1 MDQVNGPVT
10 RGRGGKSRAKR
21 SSTPSFQIQWL
32 SAPARTQKVV
42 DHLRNHP
49 ADCRILFYSDGK
61 QLHTDSDRPSG
72 KDKVSICAVI
82 AKCVFEDDEEYAD
95 LYAAGP
101 EKFRDSVNNHI
112 TRYVFPTHAPPCV
125 LTLVSKPQ
133 EKVS

>member
-1 MDQVNGPVT
+1 MPVVRPSPSRRSARLQALQKPSRRGQKSMDQVNGPVT

-49 ADCRILFYSDGK
+49 VDCQILFYSDGK
-61 QLHTDSDRPSG
+61 QSHTDSDRPSG

-101 EKFRDSVNNHI
+101 EKF
-112 TRYVFPTHAPPCV
+112 
-125 LTLVSKPQ
+125 
-133 EKVS
+133 